1 MPPLKLGILG
11 YPLHHTL
18 SPVLHQFLMQHC
30 GLLGTYE
37 ALETPPERL
46 AAMIEKLRAT
56 GYQGVNVTIPHKVAM
71 LDLVEVVDPL
81 AQAIGAI
88 NTVVF
93 APDDTATGYNTDA
106 TGFMA
111 SLPPALKADLAQR
124 PALVLGAGGAA
135 RAVVAGLIQAQVP
148 ALTLAVR
155 NPSKAQD
162 LVALA
167 HAMAQRLGTRPAI
180 DCIPLTAL
188 DDNPAQQACLA
199 TAGFVVNTTPLGM
212 AHTGTPYP
220 TQTPLSHECLEV
232 LPTGT
237 WVIDLI
243 YRPRQ
248 TQLLQDASA
257 HGHPTQDG
265 LAMLVHQGLQA
276 FTLWTAMSVENLAD
290 DAYTIL
296 SEALKAE
303 T

>member
-1 MPPLKLGILG
+1 
-11 YPLHHTL
+11 
-18 SPVLHQFLMQHC
+18 
-30 GLLGTYE
+30 
-37 ALETPPERL
+37 
-46 AAMIEKLRAT
+46 
-56 GYQGVNVTIPHKVAM
+56 M

-81 AQAIGAI
+81 AQTIGAI

-93 APDDTATGYNTDA
+93 AQDGTATGYNTDA

-111 SLPPALKADLAQR
+111 SLPPALKADITHR

-155 NPSKAQD
+155 NPAKAQD

-167 HAMAQRLGTRPAI
+167 HTMAQHLGTRPTI
-180 DCIPLTAL
+180 NCIPLTAL
-188 DDNPAQQACLA
+188 DDDPAQQTYLSKV
-199 TAGFVVNTTPLGM
+199 GFVVNTTPLGM
-212 AHTGTPYP
+212 AHAGTPHR
-220 TQTPLSHECLEV
+220 TQTPLSRHSLEA

-248 TQLLQDASA
+248 TQLLQDASRL
-257 HGHPTQDG
+257 GHPTQDG

-276 FTLWTAMSVENLAD
+276 FTLWTSMSVAHLAD
-290 DAYTIL
+290 DAYALL
-296 SEALKAE
+296 SETLKTEA
-303 T
+303 